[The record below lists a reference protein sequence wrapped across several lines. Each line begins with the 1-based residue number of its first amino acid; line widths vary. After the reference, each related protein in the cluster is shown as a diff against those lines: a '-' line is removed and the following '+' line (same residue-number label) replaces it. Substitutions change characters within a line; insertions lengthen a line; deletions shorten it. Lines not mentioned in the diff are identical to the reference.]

1 MSLSVLSISFLSRQ
15 ETCKRAVSWNC
26 MKSSA
31 KTSAEYTRFDSAM
44 RTILQ
49 VSKTDLNRMLAEEK
63 IANAGK
69 PKRGPKPKTSAS
81 ATLFR

>member
-1 MSLSVLSISFLSRQ
+1 MWVYYGH
-15 ETCKRAVSWNC
+15 
-26 MKSSA
+26 MKSNP
-31 KTSAEYTRFDSAM
+31 KQSAEYTRFDNAM

-63 IANAGK
+63 IAKAGY

-81 ATLFR
+81 SHASGEQG

>member
-1 MSLSVLSISFLSRQ
+1 
-15 ETCKRAVSWNC
+15 
-26 MKSSA
+26 MKSNPKHSD
-31 KTSAEYTRFDSAM
+31 EYTRFDSAM

-69 PKRGPKPKTSAS
+69 PKRGPKPRTSAS
-81 ATLFR
+81 GLASGE